1 VIVVDVT
8 VLGYYLIEGAG
19 TDAVVGLRRRDP
31 EWAAPSLWRSELMN
45 VLWKYVRRGDFG
57 LDLAMEHFELATD
70 LVGPRTF
77 EVTAAEV
84 LPLAAASGCSAY
96 DCHYVAL
103 AERLDVRLATNDRQ
117 VLQAF
122 PARAVLPEHAGRPS

>member
-8 VLGYYLIEGAG
+8 VLAYYLIRGEA
-19 TDAVVGLRRRDP
+19 TESVVALRRRDP

-45 VLWKYVRRGDFG
+45 VLWKYVRRGDFSVE
-57 LDLAMEHFELATD
+57 LALEHFDLASD

-77 EVTAAEV
+77 EVGAAEV
-84 LPLAAASGCSAY
+84 LPLAVASGCSAY

-103 AERLDVRLATNDRQ
+103 AERLGLPLATHDRR
-117 VLQAF
+117 VLEAF
-122 PARAVLPEHAGRPS
+122 PERAALPDRVRPTP